1 MSDKA
6 ALRHRMKQLR
16 ASLDPQALAEA
27 GAAVTRRVLELPM
40 LASPTAV
47 CCYVSV
53 RRELPTGELL
63 SELRARGHTLSVP
76 RVVDRDHMEARL
88 WQEPLVPA
96 VLGIPTSDGPVVP
109 DVAVAICPGLAFDRH
124 GGRLG
129 YGAGHYD
136 RWLRSVPG
144 IVPVGVVLDE
154 GLFDQLPTLEHDVHM
169 AYVITPTS
177 TLEVATRK
185 KIRVVGGAWLREGRV
200 LAAKRGPGRARA
212 GTWELPGGKVER
224 GESDADALRRELR
237 EELGVEVQVGE
248 LIGSSVSEEP
258 DATVELFAY
267 VVSADGEPSP
277 TEHAELRWLGP
288 DTLRSV
294 DWAPADVP
302 LLSPLAR
309 RLG

>member
-16 ASLDPQALAEA
+16 ASLDPHALAEA
-27 GAAVTRRVLELPM
+27 GAAVARRVLELPV
-40 LASPTAV
+40 LASPTRV

-76 RVVDRDHMEARL
+76 RVIDREHMEARL

-96 VLGIPTSDGPVVP
+96 VLGIPTSDGPLVP
-109 DVAVAICPGLAFDRH
+109 DVAVAICPGLAFDRR

-154 GLFDQLPTLEHDVHM
+154 ALLDELPTLEHDVQM
-169 AYVITPTS
+169 AFVVTPRETI
-177 TLEVATRK
+177 EVAVRK

-200 LAAKRGPGRARA
+200 LAARRGPGRARA
-212 GTWELPGGKVER
+212 GTWELPGGKVEP
-224 GESDADALRRELR
+224 GESDADALQRELR
-237 EELGVEVQVGE
+237 EELGVEVEVGE
-248 LIGSSVSEEP
+248 HLGTTVFEEP
-258 DATVELFAY
+258 DATIELVAY
-267 VVSADGEPSP
+267 VVRAEGEPSP
-277 TEHAELRWLGP
+277 TEHVELRWLGP

-294 DWAPADVP
+294 EWAPADVP